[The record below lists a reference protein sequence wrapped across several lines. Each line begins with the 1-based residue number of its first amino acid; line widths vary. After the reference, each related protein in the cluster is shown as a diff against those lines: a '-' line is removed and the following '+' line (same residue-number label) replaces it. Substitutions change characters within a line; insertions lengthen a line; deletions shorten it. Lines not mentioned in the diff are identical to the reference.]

1 MVQRDFLELNDL
13 AADQVQE
20 MHIEQQQPMQ
30 VDLNLMVEEE
40 NLMQLADQK
49 MQHIH
54 VVHLDEGP
62 EDINLDDINLDEL
75 IGPGGDGFP
84 KEVGFH

>member
-1 MVQRDFLELNDL
+1 VVQRDFLELNDL

-30 VDLNLMVEEE
+30 ADLNLMVEEE
-40 NLMQLADQK
+40 NLMQLADQE

-54 VVHLDEGP
+54 VVYLDEGP

-75 IGPGGDGFP
+75 IGLGGDGFP